1 MQWTFERY
9 IRGYNLSK
17 EDFVK
22 MPEEQRIQMRK
33 DYYELKRLDKV
44 LRDEE
49 DALIEEQMSY
59 LEDDEEFQHHRRRRK
74 RK

>member
-17 EDFVK
+17 EDFTK

-33 DYYELKRLDKV
+33 DYYELKRMDKA

>member
-17 EDFVK
+17 EDFAK

-33 DYYELKRLDKV
+33 DYYELKRLDKA

-49 DALIEEQMSY
+49 DALIKEQMSY